1 MKKFFNYEGG
11 VWKALGKIADLMVL
25 NFIYIICCI
34 PIFTM
39 GAAKTAM
46 YGVTKKMAKNEE
58 SYIIRNFFSQFKE
71 NFKKSTILWLIYIA
85 CSILPIIDLYV
96 CFNMEN
102 NMYITFCEAVMI
114 LTLVTFNLILLYSM
128 ALLSTFEN
136 TLKNT
141 IKNALIM
148 AIGNF
153 PLSVLILIINFS
165 PYIAVLF
172 FTSYL
177 KFEVPLIIFIWFAL
191 AAFVNSFLFNRIFKK
206 FM

>member
-71 NFKKSTILWLIYIA
+71 NFKKSTILK
-85 CSILPIIDLYV
+85 
-96 CFNMEN
+96 
-102 NMYITFCEAVMI
+102 
-114 LTLVTFNLILLYSM
+114 NL
-128 ALLSTFEN
+128 N
-136 TLKNT
+136 
-141 IKNALIM
+141 
-148 AIGNF
+148 
-153 PLSVLILIINFS
+153 S
-165 PYIAVLF
+165 P
-172 FTSYL
+172 
-177 KFEVPLIIFIWFAL
+177 K
-191 AAFVNSFLFNRIFKK
+191 
-206 FM
+206 